1 MNNNQLKY
9 LKYLGESN
17 KSNTNFYNSI
27 NEELNSTTV
36 LNKKVYDI
44 NSEGNQNI
52 LNSIDQDN
60 LVSKCNELLY
70 RAFNNICYQNPIGT
84 FPVGGGGNKEGAV
97 KIRKW
102 YLGIFKQIIEKILI
116 LDTGEKSYLT
126 SLKEKGKKYNIKL
139 SKKELYDKISIND
152 KSILPEDLSSFINL
166 SDINTLK
173 QYGFEQY
180 KTKYKEL
187 IASFPIPKEI
197 SREDKKG
204 IDNNKRKKIIPTF
217 LDSEDSA
224 SSLAFANI
232 YADCMI
238 YLYVNSII
246 NKTSKS
252 TSNIDGKENLKQDV
266 SQVQKKKAI
275 NANRTV
281 ANDQFQKTS
290 REQHLAILNRML
302 KN

>member
-27 NEELNSTTV
+27 NEEVSSTTV
-36 LNKKVYDI
+36 LNKIVYDI

-52 LNSIDQDN
+52 LNSIDRNN

-70 RAFNNICYQNPIGT
+70 RAFNNICYRNPIGT
-84 FPVGGGGNKEGAV
+84 FPMGAGGDKTNAV
-97 KIRKW
+97 VIRKW
-102 YLGIFKQIIEKILI
+102 YLGIFQKIIEKILI
-116 LDTGEKSYLT
+116 LAEADKTILT
-126 SLKEKGKKYNIKL
+126 SLEENGKTYNIKL
-139 SKKELYDKISIND
+139 SKRELYDKLIIGY
-152 KSILPEDLSSFINL
+152 KSILPEALSNLINL

-173 QYGFEQY
+173 KYGFDQY
-180 KTKYKEL
+180 KKEYKEL
-187 IASFPIPKEI
+187 IANYPIPKVI

-204 IDNNKRKKIIPTF
+204 IDNNKRKEIIPTF

-224 SSLAFANI
+224 PSLAFANI

-252 TSNIDGKENLKQDV
+252 TSNIDDKENLKQDV
-266 SQVQKKKAI
+266 SQVQKKKSI
-275 NANRTV
+275 NANRTEV
-281 ANDQFQKTS
+281 NDQYQKTS